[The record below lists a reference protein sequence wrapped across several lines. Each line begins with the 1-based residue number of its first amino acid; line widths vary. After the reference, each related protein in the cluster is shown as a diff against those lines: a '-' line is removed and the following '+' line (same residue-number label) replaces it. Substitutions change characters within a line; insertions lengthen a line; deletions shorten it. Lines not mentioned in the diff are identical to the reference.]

1 MTAQAERRSNWTL
14 AALAAPCLPMAGL
27 GLPLVVYLPEYYASE
42 LGLSLAA
49 VGTAFMAVRFLDM
62 AFDPLIGGIMDRT
75 QYRFGR
81 FKLWFAIGAPLLM
94 LSSYMLFM
102 AKPGVTT
109 VYLWAW
115 LLVVY
120 AGVSIASLSQLA
132 WAAVLS
138 PQYDQRSRI
147 YAWWQAGN
155 VVGMILVLTLPA
167 LLPTILPSMKANGH
181 VLGVQAMGW
190 FIIILMPLAVGLA
203 LWKVPEPQ
211 VKSEDKHSGI
221 REYLALFKRPT
232 VVRILVADLLVGT
245 GPAIT
250 GALFFFF
257 FERVKGF
264 DKSHASL
271 LLLIYFIGGL
281 VGAPLWTWLSYK
293 ISKHKALAVSGIVY
307 AGLTMCSLIIPQGAM
322 LPAAVLMFMI
332 GVPYAAGAFL
342 LRAMMAD
349 IGDEERLASGVDRTG
364 LLYAILSGTVKIG
377 SAAAIFIT
385 FPLLQVMGFD
395 PKGQGVDTGLQGLAV
410 LFAAVPA
417 GMSIIASFIVWGFP
431 LTAERH
437 AEIRA
442 GLAARDMKEPGL
454 AEAAPEMGSDPLLTK
469 EINAAVR
476 PAE

>member
-1 MTAQAERRSNWTL
+1 MTAQADRRSNWTL
-14 AALAAPCLPMAGL
+14 AALAAPCLPLAGL
-27 GLPLVVYLPEYYASE
+27 GLPLVVYLPEYYTNQ
-42 LGLSLAA
+42 LGLSLAS
-49 VGTAFMAVRFLDM
+49 VGAAFGAVRLLDM
-62 AFDPLIGGIMDRT
+62 AFDPYIGGVMDRT
-75 QYRFGR
+75 RSRFGR
-81 FKLWFAIGAPLLM
+81 FKLWFAISAPILM
-94 LSSYMLFM
+94 LASYMLFM
-102 AKPGVTT
+102 AKPGVSSL
-109 VYLWAW
+109 YLWLW

-120 AGVSIASLSQLA
+120 AGVSIAGLSQLA

-147 YAWWQAGN
+147 YGWWQAGN

-167 LLPTILPSMKANGH
+167 LLPLLGFKGH
-181 VLGVQAMGW
+181 GSGVQAMGW
-190 FIIILMPLAVGLA
+190 FIVILMPITVALA

-211 VKSEDKHSGI
+211 VVSEVKKSGF
-221 REYLALFKRPT
+221 REYLALFKRPS
-232 VVRILVADLLVGT
+232 VVRILVADLLIGT

-257 FERVKGF
+257 FGRVKGF
-264 DKSHASL
+264 SHAEASL

-293 ISKHKALAVSGIVY
+293 ISKHKALAVSGVVY
-307 AGLTMCSLIIPQGAM
+307 AGLTMCSLMIPQGAM
-322 LPAAVLMFMI
+322 IPAAVLMFMI
-332 GVPYAAGAFL
+332 GVPFAAGAFL

-385 FPLLQVMGFD
+385 FPLLQLMGFD
-395 PKGQGVDTGLQGLAV
+395 PKGQGVDTGLQGLAI

-417 GMSIIASFIVWGFP
+417 AMSIIASFIVWGFP

-454 AEAAPEMGSDPLLTK
+454 AEAAPEMGSAPLLTK

>member
-1 MTAQAERRSNWTL
+1 MTAQADRRSNWTL
-14 AALAAPCLPMAGL
+14 AALAAPCLPLAGL
-27 GLPLVVYLPEYYASE
+27 GLPLVVYLPEYYTNQ
-42 LGLSLAA
+42 LGLSLAS
-49 VGTAFMAVRFLDM
+49 VGLAFGAVRLLDM
-62 AFDPLIGGIMDRT
+62 AFDPYIGGVMDRT
-75 QYRFGR
+75 RARFGR
-81 FKLWFAIGAPLLM
+81 FKLWFAISAPILM
-94 LSSYMLFM
+94 LAAYMLFM
-102 AKPGVTT
+102 AKPGVSSL
-109 VYLWAW
+109 YLWLW

-120 AGVSIASLSQLA
+120 AGVSIAGLSQLA

-147 YAWWQAGN
+147 YGWWQAGN

-167 LLPTILPSMKANGH
+167 LLPLLGFKGH
-181 VLGVQAMGW
+181 GSGVQAMGW
-190 FIIILMPLAVGLA
+190 FIVILIPITVALA

-211 VKSEDKHSGI
+211 VTSEVKKSGF
-221 REYLALFKRPT
+221 REYLALFKRPS
-232 VVRILVADLLVGT
+232 VVRILLADLLIGT

-257 FERVKGF
+257 FGRVKGF
-264 DKSHASL
+264 SHAEASL
-271 LLLIYFIGGL
+271 LLLIYFVGGL

-307 AGLTMCSLIIPQGAM
+307 AALTMCSLFIPQGAM
-322 LPAAVLMFMI
+322 IPAAVLMFMI
-332 GVPYAAGAFL
+332 GVPFAAGAFL

-385 FPLLQVMGFD
+385 FPLLQMMGFD
-395 PKGQGVDTGLQGLAV
+395 PKGQGVDTGLQGLAI

-417 GMSIIASFIVWGFP
+417 AMSIIASFIVWGFP

-454 AEAAPEMGSDPLLTK
+454 AEAAPEMGSEPLLTK
-469 EINAAVR
+469 EVNVAVR

>member
-14 AALAAPCLPMAGL
+14 AALAAPCLPLAGL
-27 GLPLVVYLPEYYASE
+27 GLPLVVYLPEYYTNE

-49 VGTAFMAVRFLDM
+49 VGAAFGAVRLLDM
-62 AFDPLIGGIMDRT
+62 AFDPYIGGVMDRT
-75 QYRFGR
+75 RSRFGR
-81 FKLWFAIGAPLLM
+81 FKLWFAISAPLLM
-94 LSSYMLFM
+94 LASYMLFM
-102 AKPGVTT
+102 AKPGVSSL
-109 VYLWAW
+109 YLWLW

-120 AGVSIASLSQLA
+120 AGVSISGLSQLS

-147 YAWWQAGN
+147 YGWWQAGN

-167 LLPTILPSMKANGH
+167 LLPHLGFNGH
-181 VLGVQAMGW
+181 GSGVQAMGW
-190 FIIILMPLAVGLA
+190 FIVILMPITVALA
-203 LWKVPEPQ
+203 LWKVPEPRITSE
-211 VKSEDKHSGI
+211 VKKSGF
-221 REYLALFKRPT
+221 REYLALFKRPS
-232 VVRILVADLLVGT
+232 VVRILVADLLIGT

-257 FERVKGF
+257 FGRVKGF
-264 DKSHASL
+264 SHADASL
-271 LLLIYFIGGL
+271 LLLIYFVGGL

-307 AGLTMCSLIIPQGAM
+307 AALTMCALIIPQGAM
-322 LPAAVLMFMI
+322 IPAAVLMFMI

-364 LLYAILSGTVKIG
+364 LLYAILAGTVKVG

-385 FPLLQVMGFD
+385 FPLLQLMGFD

-417 GMSIIASFIVWGFP
+417 GMSIAASFIVWGFP

-442 GLAARDMKEPGL
+442 ALAARDMKEPGL
-454 AEAAPEMGSDPLLTK
+454 AEAAPEMGAEPKITE
-469 EINAAVR
+469 EIHVVTR

>member
-14 AALAAPCLPMAGL
+14 AALAAPCLPLAGL

-62 AFDPLIGGIMDRT
+62 AFDPYIGGVMDRT
-75 QYRFGR
+75 RSRFGR
-81 FKLWFAIGAPLLM
+81 FKLWFAIGAPILM
-94 LSSYMLFM
+94 LASYMLFM
-102 AKPGVTT
+102 AKPGVDTL
-109 VYLWAW
+109 YLWIW

-167 LLPTILPSMKANGH
+167 LLPALFPALKAQAH
-181 VLGVQAMGW
+181 VIGVQAMGW
-190 FIIILMPLAVGLA
+190 FIVILMPLTVGLA
-203 LWKVPEPQ
+203 LWKVPEPE
-211 VKSEDKHSGI
+211 VKSENKHSGI

-232 VVRILVADLLVGT
+232 VVRILFADLLIGT

-264 DKSHASL
+264 DKSQASL
-271 LLLIYFIGGL
+271 LLLVYFIGGL
-281 VGAPLWTWLSYK
+281 VGAPLWTWLSHK
-293 ISKHKALAVSGIVY
+293 ISKHKALAVSGVVY
-307 AGLTMCSLIIPQGAM
+307 AGMTMCSLAIPQGSM
-322 LPAAVLMFMI
+322 PVAALLMFLI

-364 LLYAILSGTVKIG
+364 LLYAILAGTVKIG
-377 SAAAIFIT
+377 SAAAVGVT
-385 FPLLQVMGFD
+385 FPLLQALGFD
-395 PKGQGVDTGLQGLAV
+395 PTGKGVDAGLGSLAI

-417 GMSIIASFIVWGFP
+417 AMAVLASLLVWRFP
-431 LTAERH
+431 LTPERH

-442 GLAARDMKEPGL
+442 ALAARDIEASAIPKA
-454 AEAAPEMGSDPLLTK
+454 AE
-469 EINAAVR
+469 
-476 PAE
+476 